1 MYFEY
6 GNNGYNIFLEVINFK
21 IYLLFIEKYDN
32 QQSELIGVFSTEDK
46 ANKYKNKYY
55 FNSRGYVEEYLID
68 EKEK

>member
-1 MYFEY
+1 MREEY
-6 GNNGYNIFLEVINFK
+6 ELNRYKF
-21 IYLLFIEKYDN
+21 YLLFVEKYDN
-32 QQSELIGVFSTEDK
+32 QPSELIGVFSTEDK